1 MPEWE
6 RERRKGRQH
15 AAAQAEFTHTGWLHS
30 GCLAC
35 CVASGQLLNLSDSQ
49 LISYTMRL
57 LTTFPAYI
65 LLFMPVKE

>member
-1 MPEWE
+1 MKEGE
-6 RERRKGRQH
+6 
-15 AAAQAEFTHTGWLHS
+15 AACSSPAEFTHTGWLHS

-49 LISYTMRL
+49 LISYTVRL
-57 LTTFPAYI
+57 LTTFPGYI